1 MKKTIVRAVSTA
13 AFLSTVYAGSAYAS
27 THTVE
32 KGDSLW
38 KIAKKYQTTVSE
50 LKSINNLKSDFLQVD
65 QKLKISAAAAAATT
79 EKAASKPAST
89 TVNAASVYVVK
100 NGDYL
105 GKIAIQFSTT
115 VAELKSTNGLTSD
128 MIYVGQ
134 KLKVPGK
141 VEVTLPSKN
150 TVTPTPAASSATST
164 YTVVGGD
171 TLSQIGL
178 EHNMSV
184 QELKKL
190 NNLKSDMIYVG
201 QKLKVSGT
209 AAVTPATSKPT
220 TVTPVVKPVVNNG
233 NSSVYIVKSGDTLG
247 KISLQYN
254 MTVQEIKTL
263 NGLKSDF
270 LSIGQKLKVSGSKKE
285 VVNTPA
291 APATSGNF
299 SADFINVVK
308 SVMGTPYAWGG
319 SSLNGFD
326 CSGIIYYA
334 ANKAG
339 KEIGRTSAE
348 GYYNRTFYVDKPQP
362 GDLVFFENTYKKG
375 ISHVG
380 IYLGGDEF
388 IHADEK
394 RGISVA
400 NLSNPYYK
408 EHFASFKRF
417 Y

>member
-50 LKSINNLKSDFLQVD
+50 LKSLNNLESDFLQVN
-65 QKLKISAAAAAATT
+65 QKLKISAAANAR
-79 EKAASKPAST
+79 KAASNTATT
-89 TVNAASVYVVK
+89 TVSADSVYVVK

-115 VAELKSTNGLTSD
+115 VAQLKSTNGLTSD
-128 MIYVGQ
+128 MIFVGQ

-141 VEVTLPSKN
+141 MEVTF
-150 TVTPTPAASSATST
+150 PTKKPVASAPAASSATST

-171 TLSQIGL
+171 TLSKIGL
-178 EHNMSV
+178 EHKMSV
-184 QELKKL
+184 QALKKL

-201 QKLKVSGT
+201 QKLKVSGKT
-209 AAVTPATSKPT
+209 AVTPAPKPT
-220 TVTPVVKPVVNNG
+220 PVKPVVKPVVNNG

-247 KISLQYN
+247 KIALQSN
-254 MTVQEIKTL
+254 MTVQEIKAL

-270 LSIGQKLKVSGSKKE
+270 LSIGQKLKVSGKKKE
-285 VVNTPA
+285 EVNTPA
-291 APATSGNF
+291 APAPSGDF

-319 SSLNGFD
+319 SSVNGFD

-334 ANKAG
+334 ANQAG
-339 KEIGRTSAE
+339 KEIGRYSAE
-348 GYYNRTFYVDKPQP
+348 GYYDRTFYVDQPQP

-380 IYLGGDEF
+380 IYLGGDQF

-408 EHFASFKRF
+408 EHFESFKRF